1 MPTFEFT
8 TAMDGGS
15 AENAGEVFCRNCLE
29 QFWTPARRSAGRPTG
44 RGSQIP
50 VQVWH
55 SINQIRATY
64 SFEYSANQV
73 TPTPLISKAGIIAH
87 HKDDAEAIFKEKIK
101 FVYDQLDP
109 AIKQHVSATTDRAGK
124 IVFSNGRVSG

>member
-1 MPTFEFT
+1 MLGNVNANCRVHKIAWSNFGRLQ
-8 TAMDGGS
+8 GGP
-15 AENAGEVFCRNCLE
+15 
-29 QFWTPARRSAGRPTG
+29 QDDPQG